1 MAKCFMILALT
12 FAVIHCSTAARN
24 VPAGTGLDDQ
34 KNLVAFGG
42 VGGFAGTGLGGGGG
56 VGGGV
61 GGLGGLGGGIGG
73 LGGLGDSPGLGG
85 LGGATGGLGGLG
97 GGIGGLGS
105 GIGGSGDCPEGGA
118 GSLLHP

>member
-34 KNLVAFGG
+34 KNFVAFGG
-42 VGGFAGTGLGGGGG
+42 VG
-56 VGGGV
+56 
-61 GGLGGLGGGIGG
+61 
-73 LGGLGDSPGLGG
+73 
-85 LGGATGGLGGLG
+85 GGLGGLG

-105 GIGGSGDCPEGGA
+105 GIGGSGDCPDGGA

>member
-34 KNLVAFGG
+34 KNFVAFGG
-42 VGGFAGTGLGGGGG
+42 VG
-56 VGGGV
+56 

-105 GIGGSGDCPEGGA
+105 GIGGSGDCPDGGA

>member
-34 KNLVAFGG
+34 KNFVAFGG

-56 VGGGV
+56 GGV
-61 GGLGGLGGGIGG
+61 GGGLGGLG
-73 LGGLGDSPGLGG
+73 GGLGDSPGLGG